1 MPRPRNCVQKPRNV
15 ATPIT
20 MPAFSVLR
28 QKFRLIWG
36 NKMISRT
43 MPAPKKRMAVNHVAP
58 TVLMALL
65 PITKPKP
72 QMAAAVVRMRR

>member
-1 MPRPRNCVQKPRNV
+1 M
-15 ATPIT
+15 I

-36 NKMISRT
+36 NRMMSKT
-43 MPAPKKRMAVNHVAP
+43 MPAPKKRMAVNQVAP
-58 TVLMALL
+58 TVVMALL

-72 QMAAAVVRMRR
+72 QMAAAVVRMSR